1 MKLKRLA
8 LGLLCSLLVSC
19 GGQEE
24 VVETFNFHTDLQE
37 EYLNDYYFS
46 ITNYASGKEE
56 LSYPKAYSVAFNE
69 GATTLRISENE
80 DMSSPITYKVSG
92 TSYDIYNLKLNTTY
106 YWTTDNLSSSS
117 PKVFKTASKG
127 PRNLKIDGI
136 TNCRDIGGY
145 EDSIKQGLL
154 YRTARLNEN
163 ETTTDIIT
171 HEGKEAM
178 LNLGVKTELDLR
190 NPDNSNET
198 GGITSSPL
206 GESVNYI
213 NVPMKSGGN
222 YLTLN
227 KDVIKDVFEVLAN
240 KDNYPIFYH
249 CSIGT
254 DRTGVISMLVEGLMG
269 YSEEN
274 IYRDYL
280 FSNFGLIGGSR
291 TFSTVKGYFDT
302 ISKSSGETTQEKFY
316 NYLLSIG
323 VSETNLNSIKS
334 ILSGE

>member
-1 MKLKRLA
+1 
-8 LGLLCSLLVSC
+8 
-19 GGQEE
+19 
-24 VVETFNFHTDLQE
+24 
-37 EYLNDYYFS
+37 
-46 ITNYASGKEE
+46 
-56 LSYPKAYSVAFNE
+56 
-69 GATTLRISENE
+69 
-80 DMSSPITYKVSG
+80 
-92 TSYDIYNLKLNTTY
+92 
-106 YWTTDNLSSSS
+106 
-117 PKVFKTASKG
+117 
-127 PRNLKIDGI
+127 
-136 TNCRDIGGY
+136 
-145 EDSIKQGLL
+145 
-154 YRTARLNEN
+154 
-163 ETTTDIIT
+163 
-171 HEGKEAM
+171 
-178 LNLGVKTELDLR
+178 
-190 NPDNSNET
+190 
-198 GGITSSPL
+198 
-206 GESVNYI
+206 
-213 NVPMKSGGN
+213 MKSGGN

>member
-8 LGLLCSLLVSC
+8 LSLVCTLLVSC
-19 GGQEE
+19 GGE
-24 VVETFNFHTDLQE
+24 VTPVETFNFHTDLQE
-37 EYLNDYYFS
+37 EYLNDYYFN
-46 ITNYASGKEE
+46 ITSYASGKEE
-56 LSYPKAYSVAFNE
+56 LSQPKAYTVTFKE
-69 GATTLRISENE
+69 GATTLSLSEKE
-80 DMSSPITYKVSG
+80 DMSSPITYKISG
-92 TSYDIYNLKLNTTY
+92 TSYDIYNLKLDTTY
-106 YWTTDNLSSSS
+106 YWTTDNLSASS
-117 PKVFKTASKG
+117 PNVFKTASKG

-145 EDSIKQGLL
+145 ENTIKQGLL
-154 YRTARLNEN
+154 YRTGRLNEN
-163 ETTTDIIT
+163 GTTTNIIT
-171 HEGKEAM
+171 SEGIDSM
-178 LNLGVKTELDLR
+178 LKLGVKTELDLR
-190 NPDNSNET
+190 NPDNDNET

-206 GESVNYI
+206 GESVNYV

-227 KDVIKDVFEVLAN
+227 KDVIKDVFEVLGN

-269 YSEEN
+269 YSEESM
-274 IYRDYL
+274 YRDYL
-280 FSNFGLIGGSR
+280 FSNFGLIGGAR

-302 ISKSSGETTQEKFY
+302 ISRSSGETQQEKFY
-316 NYLLSIG
+316 NYLLGIG
-323 VSETNLNSIKS
+323 VSETNLNSVIS